1 MRKSYFLA
9 AAAVVAMVGCTN
21 EDYFGVT
28 ENAKSGEA
36 AINFGTGTKKITRA
50 DKKTGAEA
58 AALLGDNFV
67 VKGVKGAKNQANLGS
82 ATLVFDYYNVNYFVG
97 TEGSTESNSSNWE
110 YVGQSVSPF
119 STVNSQTIKY
129 WDFAEDQYDFVAF
142 SKGLNS
148 GSIDEYFSAVDFAKI
163 GTANAAYTVT
173 GTLDELKDC
182 YVADLVTVYNADYT
196 KEAVTPVF
204 RRLQS
209 KLRLGFYET
218 VPGYSVKEV
227 KFYPAAT
234 CTSTEITA
242 TPYLFTNSGETV
254 AVGGSAEGVMEVS
267 FPTIGYDK
275 KYPASNAD
283 PDYNQAHIKFTT
295 MTGEGSA
302 NALSS
307 NVPFGALDYADAELD
322 EAAGDYLGRSSVTA
336 SYVTNTADT
345 EGYYTVLPA
354 ETGKVLNLKVDYT
367 LVAIDGSGEEINVKG
382 ATAQVPA
389 IYTAWQPNYAYTY
402 LFKISDQTNGYSGD
416 YDPETGHGEGK
427 AGLYPITFDAV
438 VMGDVDGIV
447 ETITEVGDPSIT
459 TYQKGK
465 VVTENDEYDANGNI
479 WITVDN
485 GKTLTADCWKAGAVN
500 VFKAEIT
507 GNKLQNITEKAVANC
522 IETNF
527 DPTGAA
533 TSYSVTGYIDNAST
547 SETLTLTTALGAA
560 SWSLEKEIPEGE
572 APHGVKV
579 STDGTN
585 KCIAKITAPVAN
597 TTYVFQ
603 YLKNPATYKDA
614 DFNTLPKNTT
624 EASSVYYTVEK
635 SGNEDVYTKVE
646 AAGTETYKAN
656 THVKTLPVVE
666 TAAEATTL
674 TKGAT
679 YYKQATS
686 ASSVVTYTTYV
697 ADGNEPIADYYT
709 ATFTKVETGTIES
722 GDTYYFKKGLVYE
735 ERTAASDINVA
746 ATDEYYTAGTTIKAA
761 EATTLTKGTTYY
773 KAETDADGNVTVTTL
788 VAKGYEAITG
798 WMTAYTAPVFYAST
812 EYNTLATGAVYYT
825 GTKNDGTG
833 TAAPALVTA
842 TGKETKDTGE
852 TTDVTDAKVVDVM
865 PEYYYKV
872 IRVKK

>member
-21 EDYFGVT
+21 EDYFGAN
-28 ENAKSGEA
+28 ESLKSGEA

-173 GTLDELKDC
+173 GTLDELKEC

-254 AVGGSAEGVMEVS
+254 AVGGTAEGVMEVS

-275 KYPASNAD
+275 KYPASGDAD

-322 EAAGDYLGRSSVTA
+322 EETGDYLGRSSVTA
-336 SYVTNTADT
+336 SYVTNTSDA

-465 VVTENDEYDANGNI
+465 VVTENDEYDAEGNI

-533 TSYSVTGYIDNAST
+533 TSYSVTGYIDNASPST

-560 SWSLEKEIPEGE
+560 SWSLEQKIPEGE
-572 APHGVKV
+572 APHGVEV

-603 YLKNPATYKDA
+603 YLKTPATYKDA
-614 DFNTLPKNTT
+614 DFNTLATGAT
-624 EASSVYYTVEK
+624 YYTVT
-635 SGNEDVYTKVE
+635 SAAGVDTYTKVS
-646 AAGTETYKAN
+646 AAGTETFKAD
-656 THVKTLPVVE
+656 THVKKLPVVA

-674 TKGAT
+674 TKG
-679 YYKQATS
+679 
-686 ASSVVTYTTYV
+686 VVYLQKDGTKYTQFT
-697 ADGNEPIADYYT
+697 AKGDEAFAENTYYT
-709 ATFTKVETGTIES
+709 ATFTKASGTLAKNAV
-722 GDTYYFKKGLVYE
+722 YYVKQGQNVYEQRTVTAEDGLVVATTDPYY
-735 ERTAASDINVA
+735 TTTDLTVVA
-746 ATDEYYTAGTTIKAA
+746 A
-761 EATTLTKGTTYY
+761 ATTLTKGTTYY
-773 KAETDADGNVTVTTL
+773 KSETSGDVTTVTTL
-788 VAKGYEAITG
+788 VAKGDEAITG
-798 WMTAYTAPVFYAST
+798 WMTAYTAPVFYVAG

-825 GTKNDGTG
+825 GTTATDAAPVKATADGT
-833 TAAPALVTA
+833 
-842 TGKETKDTGE
+842 ETKATPN
-852 TTDVTDAKVVDVM
+852 DAKVVDVM

-872 IRVKK
+872 IRVK